1 MGDLVV
7 VFGVTIGISIVVA
20 VILLYVSRLSSQP
33 KKKDQAE
40 LDKGLADI
48 IVNEELRKAIFNE
61 IHEVV
66 GSERICREISGR
78 VSTVFENELTNRID
92 ITNRE
97 VDSKYKSIIT
107 DKTRSEEIAWSKYK
121 GILTEQRETE
131 AVIRSIAEG
140 LVVVNSAG
148 NVVMMNPAAEK
159 MLGISKKDK
168 MGKPILED
176 LDKEQFVSLIKDN
189 PDGKDRDIEM
199 VSSEDETKRIL
210 RSSNSIIEDQ
220 KGQAVGIVSV
230 LSDVTKQREIDEIK
244 KNFVSNVTHE
254 LRTPLVTTQKALS
267 LLHDKSSGVLSKE
280 DEEDFLSLAENNL
293 NRLNVLINDLLD
305 LSKLED
311 GKLRLKREP
320 VAIVDIID
328 DCVKNLSSWAET
340 KSITVERSIPED
352 IPEVNIDP
360 KRITQVMINL
370 VGNAIKFTPEKG
382 KIDIDVLFN
391 KATSELTVSVK
402 DDGIGID
409 KDNLSKIF
417 ERFYQAGERSP
428 INVEGT
434 GIGLSIVKDI
444 VELHGG
450 SILAESDDDKGTR
463 FMFKIN
469 CSPS

>member
-7 VFGVTIGISIVVA
+7 VFGVTISISIVVA
-20 VILLYVSRLSSQP
+20 VVLLYVSRLSSQP
-33 KKKDQAE
+33 KNKDQAE
-40 LDKGLADI
+40 LDKEPADI
-48 IVNEELRKAIFNE
+48 IVSEELRKAIFDE

-78 VSTVFENELTNRID
+78 VSTVFENELTNRLDVNGREID
-92 ITNRE
+92 N
-97 VDSKYKSIIT
+97 KYKSVMN

-121 GILTEQRETE
+121 GILAEQRETE

-199 VSSEDETKRIL
+199 VSSKDETKRVL

-244 KNFVSNVTHE
+244 KNFISNVTHE

-267 LLHDKSSGVLSKE
+267 LLQDKSSGALSKE
-280 DEEDFLSLAENNL
+280 DEEEFLSLANNNL

-305 LSKLED
+305 LSKLEG
-311 GKLRLKREP
+311 GKLKLKREP
-320 VAIVDIID
+320 VSIGDLVD
-328 DCVKNLSSWAET
+328 DCLKNLSSWSET
-340 KSITVERSIPED
+340 KSITVERNIPD
-352 IPEVNIDP
+352 GIPEVSIDP

-370 VGNAIKFTPEKG
+370 VGNAIKFTPENG
-382 KIDIDVLFN
+382 KIGIDVLFS

-409 KDNLSKIF
+409 KDSLSKIF

-450 SILAESDDDKGTR
+450 SILAESDDVKGTR
-463 FMFKIN
+463 FIFKIN
-469 CSPS
+469 CSPG